1 MLMNW
6 RRWSIFWRRQNRHIQ
21 EGTALT
27 VSLKG
32 YTLWAYR
39 ASIAFAGTVAWTW
52 SNWQR
57 LKKDWLI
64 FTGKARKKASLL
76 SALNV
81 LSYIWSQMKTRKCM
95 RMFLEFRRSRNDFR
109 KELTWSFR
117 TCTPTNLQSTPRSNW
132 NKTKLCAI
140 FASRASRNHNRQPSF
155 SVLPAKAPWCALFAR
170 MTTWKTLGVRNT
182 KWLTSCSQGTLLKS
196 RRSCAASIKWTTAC
210 TALKK
215 SNPFAL
221 AATLLSLKKKKT
233 SGLASSPASRSQRM
247 KVTLSS
253 QYSWSYSRQ
262 KKIKI
267 DSWRRS
273 GIKRRKSQLLSVISA
288 AYKRFLLSKETF
300 SWKKSTLT
308 SRSSWSWLRKKGLR

>member
-1 MLMNW
+1 
-6 RRWSIFWRRQNRHIQ
+6 
-21 EGTALT
+21 
-27 VSLKG
+27 
-32 YTLWAYR
+32 
-39 ASIAFAGTVAWTW
+39 
-52 SNWQR
+52 
-57 LKKDWLI
+57 
-64 FTGKARKKASLL
+64 
-76 SALNV
+76 
-81 LSYIWSQMKTRKCM
+81 
-95 RMFLEFRRSRNDFR
+95 
-109 KELTWSFR
+109 
-117 TCTPTNLQSTPRSNW
+117 
-132 NKTKLCAI
+132 
-140 FASRASRNHNRQPSF
+140 
-155 SVLPAKAPWCALFAR
+155 
-170 MTTWKTLGVRNT
+170 
-182 KWLTSCSQGTLLKS
+182 
-196 RRSCAASIKWTTAC
+196 
-210 TALKK
+210 LKK